1 MRVLKNFL
9 DSELYFFSELELYLL
24 ELASPTK
31 LSFLDFIDFFI
42 FPRELDSDTN
52 RTSFQRQEIKEEIV
66 WQELLVLLSLFE
78 NSCSLRLYCESWK
91 IGEWILTVNFT
102 RLKELITSIDLPIRF
117 EHFSFLS
124 LWNLTSNFSAKR
136 WWVLEFNINFD
147 RRNSVWSVNL
157 TVNWSLFN

>member
-1 MRVLKNFL
+1 MRVFKNFL

-24 ELASPTK
+24 ELVTPTE

-42 FPRELDSDTN
+42 FPRELDGDTN
-52 RTSFQRQEIKEEIV
+52 RTSFQRQEIKEEVV

>member
-9 DSELYFFSELELYLL
+9 DSELYFFSELKLYLL
-24 ELASPTK
+24 ELATPTE

-42 FPRELDSDTN
+42 FPRELDGDTN
-52 RTSFQRQEIKEEIV
+52 RASFQRQEVKEEIV
-66 WQELLVLLSLFE
+66 WQELLVLLSFFE

-91 IGEWILTVNFT
+91 IGEWILTVDFT
-102 RLKELITSIDLPIRF
+102 RLKELIASIDLPIRF
-117 EHFSFLS
+117 EHFSFLC
-124 LWNLTSNFSAKR
+124 LRNLSSNFSAKR

>member
-1 MRVLKNFL
+1 MRVFKNFL

-24 ELASPTK
+24 ELVTPTE

-42 FPRELDSDTN
+42 FSRELDSDTN
-52 RTSFQRQEIKEEIV
+52 RTSFQRQEIKEEVV